1 MASLVAAEGR
11 SSTSSAYSCQETL
24 ATRGSPRA
32 GQYTLEDSGA
42 RLEDV
47 SHLWLPAGISSRLE
61 VGLEGQLVIGL
72 GWLDKKGS
80 RLFMERHYGC
90 NGRLQEVRSGSEV
103 KE

>member
-1 MASLVAAEGR
+1 MASLAAAEDG
-11 SSTSSAYSCQETL
+11 SSPSPAYSCQETL
-24 ATRGSPRA
+24 SNRGSPKA
-32 GQYTLEDSGA
+32 GQYRLEDSGA
-42 RLEDV
+42 SLEDV

-61 VGLEGQLVIGL
+61 VGLEGELVIGL